1 MKTRQLIALVTA
13 TVIVLASCGGGE
25 KKTGGGGAAENRLVV
40 EVQSSP
46 TNLDP
51 RVGNDN
57 VSGRIFDLCCRGLIR
72 VTPEMD
78 YAPDLAQSWE
88 TPDDKTIVFH
98 LNPNAKFSD
107 GRPITAQDVKSTY
120 DAVIKQTIVNT
131 KASGYTAVASV
142 EAPDARTVV
151 FKLKEPNGGLFA
163 NLNLG
168 IVPPDA
174 DAQKFKTAPVSF
186 GPYRVVSFKT
196 DESVELEANEH
207 WVGGAPAIKKILV
220 RIIPDSTT
228 RVLELRRGTVN
239 FEVNQIPFENV
250 KEFEDNPKL
259 QVIKKPGSIWQYLAF
274 NMRRPYIS
282 KVEVRRAIAHA
293 INRERICQDA
303 LRGHC
308 IPADTMF
315 GQEHWAR
322 AQNVP
327 TYAYDPNRAKQLLDA
342 AGYKDPDGDG
352 PRPRFELA
360 FKTSTDAEANLR
372 AQMIQ
377 QMLAQVGIKV
387 NIQASEFGTFFE
399 DIGKGNFDMY
409 SLSRNGIQD
418 PDFYEVIFHSKNI
431 PPEGQ
436 NRGYYTSPRVDQLIS
451 EGRSTFDRAKRKKSY
466 DEIQRIVQEDLPYVS
481 LYHQFNVA
489 IMDRNLQGYTMYPA
503 GFWLGLPQMSFK

>member
-1 MKTRQLIALVTA
+1 MKQRQWIVLAIALVT
-13 TVIVLASCGGGE
+13 LAACGGGE
-25 KKTGGGGAAENRLVV
+25 KKQTGGGDENRLIV

-57 VSGRIFDLCCRGLIR
+57 VSGRIFDICCRGLIQ

-88 TPDDKTIVFH
+88 TPDDRTIVFH
-98 LNPNAKFSD
+98 LNPNAKFHD
-107 GRPITAQDVKSTY
+107 GRAVTAVDVKKTY
-120 DAVIKQTIVNT
+120 EDVISQKVQNT
-131 KASGYTAVASV
+131 KASGYSSV
-142 EAPDARTVV
+142 DHIEAPDAHTVV
-151 FKLKEPNGGLFA
+151 FKLKEPNGGIFD
-163 NLNLG
+163 NFNMG

-174 DAQKFKTAPVSF
+174 DANTYKTKPVSF
-186 GPYRVVSFKT
+186 GPYRVVSYKT

-207 WVGGAPAIKKILV
+207 WIGGPPKIKHITV

-250 KEFEDNPKL
+250 AEFEKSDKL
-259 QVIKKPGSIWQYLAF
+259 QVVKKPGSVWQYLAF
-274 NMRRPYIS
+274 NLKKPILS

-293 INRERICQDA
+293 IDRQRIVQDL
-303 LRGHC
+303 LRGHGVVT
-308 IPADTMF
+308 DTMLAQ
-315 GQEHWAR
+315 GHWAR
-322 AQNVP
+322 AENLP
-327 TYAYDPNRAKQLLDA
+327 SYPYDPNRAKQLLDA

-352 PRPRFELA
+352 PQPRFELN
-360 FKTSTDAEANLR
+360 FKTSTDVEANLR
-372 AQMIQ
+372 AQAIQ

-387 NIQASEFGTFFE
+387 NILSSEFGTFFE

-418 PDFYEVIFHSKNI
+418 PDFYYIIFHSKNF

-436 NRGYYTSPRVDQLIS
+436 NRGYYSNPKVDQLIM
-451 EGRSTFDRAKRKKSY
+451 EGRSTFDRAKRKQIY
-466 DEIQRIVQEDLPYVS
+466 ADIQRIAQEDLPYIS
-481 LYHQFNVA
+481 LYHQSNVA
-489 IMDRNLQGYTMYPA
+489 VMDKNLQGYTMYPA
-503 GFWLGLPQMSFK
+503 GFWLGLPKMSFP